1 MNAKEDKIMAK
12 RKRTA
17 PVKKNEIITLTFED
31 LTHQGNGVGKVNG
44 YPLFVPYGLP
54 GEEAKVLVVK
64 VNKKFGFGKLL
75 EVTKPSPERVEPPCH
90 VFFKCG
96 GCQIQHMSYD
106 MQLKMKHN
114 QVKNVM
120 RKIAHLDH
128 VPVHTPIGME
138 DPWRYRNKVSI
149 PVGEHKGELITG
161 FYRMRSHDIIKDMD
175 TCVVQDEVN
184 DRMVEAVRR
193 IADKLGIEAYDEQK
207 HTGVLRHIMVRT
219 GRQTGDVM
227 IVIIT
232 RTEKLP
238 HQDQLIKELTETYPN
253 INSIMHNIN
262 PKQTNVILGEETK
275 LLYGEE
281 YIYDTI
287 GDIRFAISAK
297 SFYQVNPPQTTKLYD
312 KALEYANLDGH
323 ETVIDAYCGIGTIS
337 LFLAQKAKKV
347 YGVEVVPEAIEDAK
361 KNAKLNGMTNTEFVV
376 GQAEKVMPWWKA
388 QGLRPDVIVVDPPR
402 KGCEPEFLEAMLGM
416 EPKRIVY
423 VSCNP
428 STLARDLRI
437 LEDGGY
443 ETKEV
448 QPVDMFPQSM
458 HIEAVTW
465 LERKV

>member
-75 EVTKPSPERVEPPCH
+75 EVTKPSPERVEPPCN

-347 YGVEVVPEAIEDAK
+347 YGIEVVPEAIEDAK